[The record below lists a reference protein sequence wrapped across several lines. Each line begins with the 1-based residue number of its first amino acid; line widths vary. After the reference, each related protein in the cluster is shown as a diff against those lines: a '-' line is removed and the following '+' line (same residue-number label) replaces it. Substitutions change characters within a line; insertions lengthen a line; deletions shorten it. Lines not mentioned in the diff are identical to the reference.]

1 MSLSV
6 EHVLVEFKRGENVL
20 EELEKFYCLGDM
32 ISCCGE
38 ASEAVSARIGSV
50 RKKFRDLSVV
60 LVRKQSLSS
69 KLQGNIYQSCVRP
82 VLLYCCKTWDL
93 TFAD

>member
-38 ASEAVSARIGSV
+38 ASEAV
-50 RKKFRDLSVV
+50 
-60 LVRKQSLSS
+60 
-69 KLQGNIYQSCVRP
+69 
-82 VLLYCCKTWDL
+82 
-93 TFAD
+93 